1 MEYLVIVLIVM
12 LLVFMISA
20 IYYMN
25 VSKTQK
31 KELEESKTITYTDPD
46 DPALRSDEEGSAEPK
61 PEGEFP
67 YLLTQSVFSPKEK
80 LFYQT
85 LKPIAD
91 ELGLIVFAKMRI
103 ADLLYV
109 PRSNKEYIKW
119 FNYIKAKHIDF
130 ILVSPEM
137 KVKLLI
143 EVDDKSHNGKK
154 RQQRDEFVDKIFMQH
169 NINILHV
176 WSWGE
181 DLKSKICE
189 AMTRAASP
197 APIAIPADSEGAE
210 Q

>member
-1 MEYLVIVLIVM
+1 MELMMLGMGIG
-12 LLVFMISA
+12 LLVFA
-20 IYYMN
+20 FAALYYMSEN
-25 VSKTQK
+25 KTQK
-31 KELEESKTITYTDPD
+31 KELDELRPITYTDPN
-46 DPALRSDEEGSAEPK
+46 DPALRSNEETNTEKK
-61 PEGEFP
+61 PSGEFP

-109 PRSNKEYIKW
+109 PRNNKEYIKW

-197 APIAIPADSEGAE
+197 APIVPPAGSEVAE